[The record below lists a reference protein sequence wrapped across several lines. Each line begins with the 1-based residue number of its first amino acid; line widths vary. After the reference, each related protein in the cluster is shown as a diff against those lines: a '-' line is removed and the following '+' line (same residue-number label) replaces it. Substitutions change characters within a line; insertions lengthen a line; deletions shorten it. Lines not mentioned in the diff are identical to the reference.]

1 MRRKSDRNKG
11 KSPEKVEKP
20 KRGRPPRR
28 RKKSSSSSP
37 ERVSVIEEVVP
48 ESQDVETSEVPMTST
63 SVLPNPTVVASDDED
78 TEQVWHVK
86 ASESSGDAG
95 EKIQKLKICLS
106 RPSSTPERPDRSPR
120 GRKKLNRTSQ
130 LEFSSESSED
140 KRKSRHRSRRG
151 STRDSNTEENISS
164 DNAEKDV
171 PWKEVSTK
179 KNDNS
184 DSPAKEEVLATPLDD
199 DKVNKNKDALKTP
212 KSTDGDAKIFV
223 EEENIP
229 QNETQ
234 STSLLESNSENAA
247 SSQEDDASS
256 ENKKKQKI
264 SSPEE
269 SINVDS
275 SPEIV
280 HESSHD
286 ESKCIKVSS
295 EEAMKTTTAETTSI
309 NTTIKLEL
317 SNVENTSNE
326 ASDATISTEES
337 SNIKSTIENVTIV
350 SNPLNNTESPDN
362 QSSCEPA
369 SKKEE
374 PIVEKVVSEPPEDKV
389 EAKLTT
395 AISPPRKDI
404 EMTCKSPQV
413 EVIESLE
420 QSTISNDKVQ
430 KSPIQTDKSPI
441 QIVKSPIRVEKSPI
455 QEETSP
461 IKTEKSPIEVEKSS
475 IKLDKSPIQVEKSS
489 IQAEKSPKQIEN
501 SPGQVQK
508 SLVHMEDSS
517 VESSKKSDV
526 DVSVVKMVN
535 DDVKSNLPEE
545 RVEKE
550 TASNA
555 LAEVVSTGNI
565 RKRKWGSR
573 SSKITKASIVS
584 ISTDSLKNLIS
595 HVEPVSVEDVLM
607 DLKLKEKVKSDRVR
621 SVEDQRKSNGKYGAN
636 EKKKETKDI
645 LGNLSHR
652 KISIV
657 SEEIPKEQR
666 PPSPPKYK
674 TSPILYITNLVRP
687 FTLPQLKNLL
697 QRTGKLAENGF
708 WIDRIKSRCF
718 VQYQTEE

>member
-28 RKKSSSSSP
+28 RKKSSSTSP

-48 ESQDVETSEVPMTST
+48 DSQDAEMSEVQMTST
-63 SVLPNPTVVASDDED
+63 SVLPVPTIVASDDED

-171 PWKEVSTK
+171 PCREISKEK
-179 KNDNS
+179 MENS
-184 DSPAKEEVLATPLDD
+184 DSLPKEVALATPLDD
-199 DKVNKNKDALKTP
+199 NEVNKNKDKLKTP
-212 KSTDGDAKIFV
+212 ESTDCDSKIVV
-223 EEENIP
+223 EEEKI
-229 QNETQ
+229 QNVSQ
-234 STSLLESNSENAA
+234 STSLPKSNSENA
-247 SSQEDDASS
+247 SSSCEDDASS
-256 ENKKKQKI
+256 EKKKNQEI
-264 SSPEE
+264 PSPEE
-269 SINVDS
+269 SINVES

-286 ESKCIKVSS
+286 EPKCIKVSS
-295 EEAMKTTTAETTSI
+295 EEATKTTTPETVSI
-309 NTTIKLEL
+309 NTTKLEL
-317 SNVENTSNE
+317 SNVVPNNDT
-326 ASDATISTEES
+326 SDATISAEEP
-337 SNIKSTIENVTIV
+337 SNVRNTIENVTTI
-350 SNPLNNTESPDN
+350 SNPLNTESSDN
-362 QSSCEPA
+362 QSSRESA

-374 PIVEKVVSEPPEDKV
+374 PVLEKAVSEPTEV
-389 EAKLTT
+389 EKADAKFT
-395 AISPPRKDI
+395 AVNSPPSKDI
-404 EMTCKSPQV
+404 DMTRKSPRID
-413 EVIESLE
+413 EVTESNK
-420 QSTISNDKVQ
+420 QSTVSNDKVQ
-430 KSPIQTDKSPI
+430 KSSFQTDKSPI
-441 QIVKSPIRVEKSPI
+441 QTEKSSTQVEKSPI
-455 QEETSP
+455 QVET
-461 IKTEKSPIEVEKSS
+461 
-475 IKLDKSPIQVEKSS
+475 SPIQVEKSPVEV
-489 IQAEKSPKQIEN
+489 EKSPVEVEK
-501 SPGQVQK
+501 SPIKLEKPPIQEKKSPEQVQK
-508 SLVHMEDSS
+508 SPVHVEDSS
-517 VESSKKSDV
+517 VETSKKSNV
-526 DVSVVKMVN
+526 DVPVVKVFN
-535 DDVKSNLPEE
+535 DEVSQKCDNLHEE
-545 RVEKE
+545 RLEKE
-550 TASNA
+550 TASNT
-555 LAEVVSTGNI
+555 LLEVVSTGNI

-595 HVEPVSVEDVLM
+595 NVEPVSVKDVLM
-607 DLKLKEKVKSDRVR
+607 DIQLKIKPEIKSDKVR

-666 PPSPPKYK
+666 PPSPPRYK
-674 TSPILYITNLVRP
+674 SSPILYITNLVRP

-697 QRTGKLAENGF
+697 QRTGKLTENGF
-708 WIDRIKSRCF
+708 WIDKIKSRCF

>member
-11 KSPEKVEKP
+11 KSPEEVEKP
-20 KRGRPPRR
+20 KRGRPARK

-37 ERVSVIEEVVP
+37 ERVTVIEEVVP
-48 ESQDVETSEVPMTST
+48 DSQDVEISEVQMTST
-63 SVLPNPTVVASDDED
+63 SVLPKPTIVASDDDD

-86 ASESSGDAG
+86 ATESSGEAG

-151 STRDSNTEENISS
+151 STRDSNTEENMSS

-171 PWKEVSTK
+171 LCKEISTEK
-179 KNDNS
+179 IEYS
-184 DSPAKEEVLATPLDD
+184 DSSPKEEALATPLGDD
-199 DKVNKNKDALKTP
+199 VNKNMDKLKTP
-212 KSTDGDAKIFV
+212 KSTDGDSKIVV
-223 EEENIP
+223 EEKTI
-229 QNETQ
+229 TQ
-234 STSLLESNSENAA
+234 KDLLSTLFLKSNSENAS
-247 SSQEDDASS
+247 SSQEDDASP
-256 ENKKKQKI
+256 ENQNKQEI
-264 SSPEE
+264 PPPEE
-269 SINVDS
+269 SINVES

-280 HESSHD
+280 HESSHED
-286 ESKCIKVSS
+286 PKCVSS
-295 EEAMKTTTAETTSI
+295 EETTKSTTPETVSI
-309 NTTIKLEL
+309 NTTTKLEL

-326 ASDATISTEES
+326 TSDVIISAEES
-337 SNIKSTIENVTIV
+337 SNIKNSIENVTNI
-350 SNPLNNTESPDN
+350 SNPMKTESTGN
-362 QSSCEPA
+362 QSLCEPE

-374 PIVEKVVSEPPEDKV
+374 PVIEKVVSEPPEV
-389 EAKLTT
+389 EKADAKLT
-395 AISPPRKDI
+395 AANSPSSGDI
-404 EMTCKSPQV
+404 EMTCKSSQA
-413 EVIESLE
+413 EVMESNTL
-420 QSTISNDKVQ
+420 TTVANDKIVQ
-430 KSPIQTDKSPI
+430 KSPIQTEKASI
-441 QIVKSPIRVEKSPI
+441 IVEKSPI
-455 QEETSP
+455 HVETSA
-461 IKTEKSPIEVEKSS
+461 ILSEKSPIQGEK
-475 IKLDKSPIQVEKSS
+475 PAIQV
-489 IQAEKSPKQIEN
+489 EKSPKQIEK
-501 SPGQVQK
+501 SPVKVQK
-508 SLVHMEDSS
+508 SPVTVEDSS
-517 VESSKKSDV
+517 VESSKKSHIDV
-526 DVSVVKMVN
+526 PVVKTAN
-535 DDVKSNLPEE
+535 DDVINNLSEE
-545 RVEKE
+545 RAEKE
-550 TASNA
+550 TASNTI
-555 LAEVVSTGNI
+555 AEVVSTGSI

-607 DLKLKEKVKSDRVR
+607 DIKQIKNPEIKSDKVR
-621 SVEDQRKSNGKYGAN
+621 SVDDQRKSNGKYGAN

-666 PPSPPKYK
+666 PPSPPRYK
-674 TSPILYITNLVRP
+674 SSSILYITNLVRP

-708 WIDRIKSRCF
+708 WIDKIKSRCF